1 MRNARHF
8 SSFAPLAALGAG
20 GLAGFYLIVRPWSE
34 PQPRGRVPSPRPSPR
49 GRGGVGQGVST
60 TSDED
65 GTSTV
70 RTTGPSSE
78 STWKCPHTS
87 V

>member
-1 MRNARHF
+1 MRNTRYF

-20 GLAGFYLIVRPWSE
+20 GLAGYYLAVRPRILGKNS
-34 PQPRGRVPSPRPSPR
+34 VSA
-49 GRGGVGQGVST
+49 QGVRT
-60 TSDED
+60 TSAEE

-70 RTTGPSSE
+70 RTTW
-78 STWKCPHTS
+78 TRRKCPHTS

>member
-1 MRNARHF
+1 MRNTRYF

-20 GLAGFYLIVRPWSE
+20 GLAGYYLAVRPRILGKNS
-34 PQPRGRVPSPRPSPR
+34 VSA
-49 GRGGVGQGVST
+49 QGVRT
-60 TSDED
+60 TSAEE

-70 RTTGPSSE
+70 RTTGPSSV